1 MVVDDI
7 INGKVVPYDV
17 TSVTLNVNDIPVPIL
32 NIINKSIKFV
42 EEDVYV
48 YFTYRPPVKYQFW
61 NWLDENGDW
70 NEADNDLSQWLN
82 GLVKTYL
89 MLFFNWNVTYKT
101 KGQEIFVLVHGDNQN
116 REFDNYNF
124 DVEKVGLKPCFDKHG
139 KVYAITV
146 EFNLCLNNTIV
157 ESMEKYQ

>member
-17 TSVTLNVNDIPVPIL
+17 TSVTLNVNDIPFSIL
-32 NIINKSIKFV
+32 NIINNSIKFV
-42 EEDVYV
+42 DDGVSV

-61 NWLDENGDW
+61 NWLDENGEW
-70 NEADNDLSQWLN
+70 HEADNDLSYWLN

-89 MLFFNWNVTYKT
+89 TLFFSWNVSYKT
-101 KGQEIFVLVHGDNQN
+101 KGQEIFVIVHGDNQN
-116 REFDNYNF
+116 REFDNYHF
-124 DVEKVGLKPCFDKHG
+124 DIEKIGLKPCFDKHG

-157 ESMEKYQ
+157 ESVESE